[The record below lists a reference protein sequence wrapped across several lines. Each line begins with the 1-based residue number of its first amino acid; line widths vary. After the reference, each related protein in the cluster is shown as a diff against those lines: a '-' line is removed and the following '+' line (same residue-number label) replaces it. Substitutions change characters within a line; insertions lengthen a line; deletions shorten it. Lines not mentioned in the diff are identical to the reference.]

1 MLDNLKLLHD
11 AIVKGLREALPTF
24 ERIEAYPKIGA
35 QIRTP
40 LIAVEL
46 SEMEPGHDDGTGCI
60 SLIARMQARII
71 VDPYGAEH
79 ELHVREIAARLA
91 LAVHMQTWGL
101 PIAPGRV
108 VQVGEDPFRPQ
119 LDTYLVWLVEW
130 THEFGVGGE
139 LETIPDGSTLVW
151 GVDPSTG
158 PGNESSYWD
167 PAQDAPADYPE

>member
-11 AIVKGLREALPTF
+11 AVVKGLREALPTI
-24 ERIEAYPKIGA
+24 ERIEAYPEIGA
-35 QIRTP
+35 QIQTP
-40 LIAVEL
+40 MIAVEL
-46 SEMEPGHDDGTGCI
+46 SEMEPGHDDGTGSI

-91 LAVHMQTWGL
+91 LGVHMQTWGL

-130 THEFGVGGE
+130 THEFGIGGE
-139 LETIPDGSTLVW
+139 LDEIPDGRTIVW

-158 PGNESSYWD
+158 PDNESSYWD
-167 PAQDAPADYPE
+167 PAQDTSTNYPE

>member
-11 AIVKGLREALPTF
+11 AVVKGLREALPAI
-24 ERIEAYPKIGA
+24 ERIEAYPEIGA
-35 QIRTP
+35 QIQTP
-40 LIAVEL
+40 MIAVEL
-46 SEMEPGHDDGTGCI
+46 SEMEPGHDDGTGSV
-60 SLIARMQARII
+60 SLIGRMQARII
-71 VDPYGAEH
+71 VDPYGEGH

-91 LAVHMQTWGL
+91 LGVHMQTWGL

-130 THEFGVGGE
+130 THEFGIGGE
-139 LETIPDGSTLVW
+139 LDEIPDGRTIVW

-158 PGNESSYWD
+158 PDNESSYWD
-167 PAQDAPADYPE
+167 PAQDTSANYPE